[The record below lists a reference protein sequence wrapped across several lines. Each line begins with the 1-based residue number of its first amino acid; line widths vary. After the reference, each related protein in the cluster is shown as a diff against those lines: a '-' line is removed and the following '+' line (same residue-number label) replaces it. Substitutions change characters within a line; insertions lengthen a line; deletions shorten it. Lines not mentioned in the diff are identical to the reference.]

1 MKRLCLQIQ
10 PGLSPS
16 LDLEAALTRLQSLV
30 SAKVTRGDDD
40 GSYVN
45 LLFADVDLPPLWEH
59 VGSLIAADP
68 DLAACTIATCEGD
81 WAWSDFRILHHFD
94 PEVPLDVLESPRT
107 DT

>member
-10 PGLSPS
+10 PDLAPA
-16 LDLEAALTRLQSLV
+16 LDLEAALARLQSLV
-30 SAKVTRGDDD
+30 AGQVTRGDDD

-45 LLFADVDLPPLWEH
+45 IVFADVDLPPLWEH
-59 VGSLIAADP
+59 IRATIDADP
-68 DLAACTIATCEGD
+68 DLAACMIATCEGD

-107 DT
+107 DS